1 VALKCIEKPADNKI
15 ESNSTK
21 AAANMYESY
30 EHLKDLLA
38 GHNSSRESS
47 LDYRIDADHG
57 RVYVRFAGRLT
68 VNLIG
73 RYTEELRKDRA
84 FEPGWSEIVDLRNVE
99 EIEINAEETIALA
112 DQIDPFSL
120 SSRRAFVVSN
130 ELQRHRARMQQILRS
145 PSKTIGIFNTME
157 EAEAWVGS
165 PLRAAA
171 AVGAQVLPFP
181 PRSRS

>member
-1 VALKCIEKPADNKI
+1 MHESFENLKG
-15 ESNSTK
+15 
-21 AAANMYESY
+21 
-30 EHLKDLLA
+30 LLI

-68 VNLIG
+68 VDLIG
-73 RYTEELRKDRA
+73 RYTEELQKKI
-84 FEPGWSEIVDLRNVE
+84 EPSSPGWSEIVDLRNVE

-120 SSRRAFVVSN
+120 GSRRAFVVSN

-157 EAEAWVGS
+157 EAEAWVALQ
-165 PLRAAA
+165 LRAAT

-181 PRSRS
+181 SRFRS